1 MASGSPDIKRR
12 RFLSQASFALASAG
26 VVGIPRPWT
35 IRQQPPAAPVKG
47 KEMIY
52 RTLGRTGIKV
62 PIVSMGVMNTNNPEI
77 IKQAYEAGVRLFDTA
92 MAYQQGKNEEV
103 VGSVISQMGVRDKVF
118 IQTKVPYPRVSGGS
132 IRDKI
137 LEDFAGCLKRLKMDY
152 VDSMLIHQAT
162 LEQVN
167 DPGVIEAL
175 KEAKRQK
182 TARFIGVSTHQE
194 AAVLNAAAASG
205 FCDVIQ
211 FRYNFLNAED
221 KDLLQ
226 AMKNAAAKGIG
237 LIAMK
242 TQTGGRSRNL
252 GALNQTAMLK
262 WVLQHPEVTTAVPG
276 YTNVDQVNE
285 SVSVAYGL
293 DYTSEEKAWLT
304 DKNVKLALEFC
315 RQCEACSPT
324 CPKGVDIPTLMRT
337 HMYAA
342 CYSNFDQARFTLE
355 STPRTAGLENC
366 IDCSG
371 CSARCAYNVRI
382 GENIAELKTIYA

>member
-1 MASGSPDIKRR
+1 MAHGGPDIKRR

-35 IRQQPPAAPVKG
+35 RGQQPTAPAKG

-52 RTLGRTGIKV
+52 RTLGRTGIRL
-62 PIVSMGVMNTNNPEI
+62 PIVSMGVMNTSNPEI
-77 IKQAYEAGVRLFDTA
+77 IKRAYEAGVRLFDTA
-92 MAYQQGKNEEV
+92 MAYMQGRNEEV
-103 VGSVISQMGVRDKVF
+103 LGSVIAQMGVRDKVF
-118 IQTKVPYPRVSGGS
+118 IQTKVEFPRFAGGS

-152 VDSMLIHQAT
+152 VDSLLIHQAT

-167 DPGVIEAL
+167 DPQVADAL

-194 AAVLNAAAASG
+194 AAVLNAAASSG
-205 FCDVIQ
+205 LCDVIQ
-211 FRYNFLNAED
+211 FRYNFLNADD

-226 AMKNAAAKGIG
+226 AVKNAAAKGIG

-262 WVLQHPEVTTAVPG
+262 WVLQHPEITTAVPG
-276 YTNVDQVNE
+276 YTNVDQVDE
-285 SVSVAYGL
+285 SVSIAYGL
-293 DYTSEEKAWLT
+293 DFTSEEKAWLA

-315 RQCEACSPT
+315 RQCEACLPT
-324 CPKGVDIPTLMRT
+324 CPKGVDIPSLMRT

-355 STPRTAGLENC
+355 RIPKTAGLESC
-366 IDCSG
+366 VDCSN